1 VIDKSITISGFLFNH
16 VIVQRPLGSPSFR
29 IFYVMPACTV
39 TIEGLTIRGGGGSP
53 SFSVG
58 GGVLIDNATL
68 TLSHCAVENNQG
80 IAGGGIFSSGANARL
95 TVVNSS
101 VNNNSVGGGQA
112 EGGGINSTGV
122 LTITDSTVSGNNSIT
137 GGRAGGIFSNGT
149 LTITNS
155 TIGGNSGGA
164 EGGGILCGGSATITN
179 STVEGNTST
188 GTGGGIKNSATLT
201 ITSST
206 ITGNRAS
213 SNQSGRGGGIF
224 SDFNATLTVN
234 HSTFSGN
241 SADGSGGG
249 IHLGNGTLHIRN
261 TILQAGSP
269 GANLVNN
276 SGAIISHGYNLS
288 SDNGGG
294 FLNATGDQINTDPML
309 GPLQDNGGPTVT
321 HALLTGSPALNA
333 GDPNFMPPPSNDQ
346 RGPAY
351 PRVRSGRIDI
361 GSFEL
366 QP

>member
-1 VIDKSITISGFLFNH
+1 
-16 VIVQRPLGSPSFR
+16 
-29 IFYVMPACTV
+29 
-39 TIEGLTIRGGGGSP
+39 
-53 SFSVG
+53 
-58 GGVLIDNATL
+58 VLNENATL
-68 TLSHCAVENNQG
+68 TLRYCRVEDNFSFG
-80 IAGGGIFSSGANARL
+80 GYGGGIFSYGSSATL
-95 TVVNSS
+95 TIVNSS
-101 VNNNSVGGGQA
+101 VTNNQVSGGLG

-122 LTITDSTVSGNNSIT
+122 LTITNSTVSDNYAT
-137 GGRAGGIFSNGT
+137 GRAGGIFSNGM

-164 EGGGILCGGSATITN
+164 EGGGILCGGAATITN
-179 STVEGNTST
+179 STVKGNTST

-201 ITSST
+201 VTNST
-206 ITGNRAS
+206 ITGNTVS

-224 SDFNATLTVN
+224 SDFDATLTIN
-234 HSTFSGN
+234 HSTISGN
-241 SADGSGGG
+241 SANGSGGG
-249 IHLGNGTLHIRN
+249 IHLGDGTLHIGN
-261 TILQAGSP
+261 TILKAGSA

-276 SGAIISHGYNLS
+276 SGAMISHGYNLS

-294 FLNATGDQINTDPML
+294 FLNASGDQINTDPML

-321 HALLTGSPALNA
+321 HALLTGSPALDA